1 MKFVN
6 PAFLYFFL
14 VLIIPIVIHLFN
26 LKKYKTLYFSN
37 IHFLKQINEETKST
51 QKLKHLLALIMR
63 LLAISALILAF
74 AQPYFQ
80 EDEKKVFKNQP
91 VYAFYLDNSF
101 SMAAQGENGN
111 LLHQAKEG
119 IRSIVQNSSPGTNFI
134 LVTNELSGPQKRL
147 ISRKELLNKLD
158 EINLSASF
166 TQLNTVINAIKSALE
181 LTTFNENRNVFVF
194 SDFHQSKFNL
204 ENVQPD
210 SNTYYY
216 PVKIGSNANSNC
228 FVSDVWFD
236 APFHVV
242 NQVNELSIQFKNSN
256 NFEVNNLAV
265 KISIAA
271 FERTIYV
278 DLPANGELIE
288 KIDISHNDGG
298 FKSGKVEIDDDGL
311 DFDDVYYFSYEVKN
325 EIDVLLI
332 NGSDKTRFPKLVFDA
347 DPIYKVNEVSISQ
360 LTLND
365 LDVNNTFVLN
375 GVNELSSGLQSNLIG
390 QLEMGKSL
398 TIVPGNDVNFLQFNE
413 FFSKLKLPNL
423 LSYQKNNNLKLINI
437 NSESNFFKPIFSKP
451 TNKANFPNIKNY
463 IKIMNNSFAQY
474 EQLISFENDA
484 PYLIYSD
491 EIGHVLL
498 FSGALDLNSS
508 EFVKHSLFSSLLIR
522 NTTFALNS
530 QSMAFDLSHPIS
542 FYLSKL
548 DEKDQIVYIKK
559 ENIEWIPS
567 ITRAQH
573 KTKISIDKSNQSN
586 DLLAGNYELI
596 TKDTKIKDLSLNYS
610 REMST
615 LNVLSKEEIKNN
627 FKSNGLKIA
636 QFSEISTEKDIY
648 EIQLENKDSIWRILL
663 ILSFMFLIFEM
674 LILSFWK

>member
-6 PAFLYFFL
+6 PTFLYFFL
-14 VLIIPIVIHLFN
+14 VLLIPIVIHLFN

-37 IHFLKQINEETKST
+37 IYFLRRINEQTKST
-51 QKLKHLLALIMR
+51 QKLKHLLALLMR

-74 AQPYFQ
+74 AQPYFEQ
-80 EDEKKVFKNQP
+80 DDKKVFKNQP

-101 SMAAQGENGN
+101 SMAAQGENGT

-119 IRSIVQNSSPGTNFI
+119 IRSIVQNSAPGSNFI

-147 ISRKELLNKLD
+147 ISKKELLNKLD

-166 TQLNTVINAIKSALE
+166 AQLNTVINAVQSALN
-181 LTTFNENRNVFVF
+181 LTTFKENRNVFVF

-204 ENVQPD
+204 ENIQPD

-216 PVKIGSNANSNC
+216 PVKIGSNANTNC
-228 FVSDVWFD
+228 FINAVWFD

-242 NQVNELSIQFKNSN
+242 NQVNELSIQLKNSN
-256 NFEVNNLAV
+256 DFEVNNLAV
-265 KISIAA
+265 KITIAE

-278 DLPANGELIE
+278 DLPANSEIIE
-288 KIDISHNDGG
+288 KIDISHNEGG

-332 NGSDKTRFPKLVFDA
+332 NGSDKTRFPKLVFEA

-375 GVNELSSGLQSNLIG
+375 GVNNLSSGLQSNLIG

-398 TIVPGNDVNFLQFNE
+398 TIIPGNDVNFLQFNE
-413 FFSKLKLPNL
+413 FLSKLKLPNF
-423 LSYQKNNNLKLINI
+423 LSYQKENNLKLIKI

-451 TNKANFPNIKNY
+451 TNKANFPKVKNY
-463 IKIMNNSFAQY
+463 IKTTNNSFAQF

-484 PYLIYSD
+484 PYVLYAD
-491 EIGHVLL
+491 QVGHVLI
-498 FSGALDLNSS
+498 FNGALDLNSS

-522 NTTFALNS
+522 NTTFAFNS
-530 QSMAFDLSHPIS
+530 QSMAFDLSQPIS
-542 FYLSKL
+542 FYLSKFK
-548 DEKDQIVYIKK
+548 EKDQVVYIKN
-559 ENIEWIPS
+559 ENTEWIPS
-567 ITRAQH
+567 ISSGQH
-573 KTKISIDKSNQSN
+573 KTKISIDKSNYSIE
-586 DLLAGNYELI
+586 LLAGNYELI
-596 TKDTKIKDLSLNYS
+596 TKNEKIKDLSLNYS

-615 LNVLSKEEIKNN
+615 LKVISKEEIKSN
-627 FKSNGLKIA
+627 FKSKGLRVA